1 MFRFCK
7 IKLSVDYFLLMTE
20 KELMLLRTHGFRN
33 SNRNAGAPMS
43 FPLSIVIWDYNP
55 ERIAEIDRNLHLALR
70 ELNLRGT
77 VSSLSEP
84 PLMSR
89 EGLVGREPVLEI
101 GDAYW
106 SLRPGETISKE
117 ACLKLLSRI
126 VQEKG

>member
-1 MFRFCK
+1 
-7 IKLSVDYFLLMTE
+7 
-20 KELMLLRTHGFRN
+20 
-33 SNRNAGAPMS
+33 
-43 FPLSIVIWDYNP
+43 
-55 ERIAEIDRNLHLALR
+55 
-70 ELNLRGT
+70 

>member
-1 MFRFCK
+1 
-7 IKLSVDYFLLMTE
+7 
-20 KELMLLRTHGFRN
+20 
-33 SNRNAGAPMS
+33 MS
-43 FPLSIVIWDYNP
+43 FPLSIVIWDYDP
-55 ERIAEIDRNLHLALR
+55 ERIAEIDRNLHLALH

-77 VSSLSEP
+77 VSKP

>member
-1 MFRFCK
+1 
-7 IKLSVDYFLLMTE
+7 
-20 KELMLLRTHGFRN
+20 
-33 SNRNAGAPMS
+33 MS
-43 FPLSIVIWDYNP
+43 FPLSIVIWDYDP
-55 ERIAEIDRNLHLALR
+55 ERIAEIDRNLHQALR

-106 SLRPGETISKE
+106 SRPGETISKE

>member
-1 MFRFCK
+1 
-7 IKLSVDYFLLMTE
+7 
-20 KELMLLRTHGFRN
+20 
-33 SNRNAGAPMS
+33 MS
-43 FPLSIVIWDYNP
+43 FPLSIVIWDYDP

-101 GDAYW
+101 G
-106 SLRPGETISKE
+106 ETISKE